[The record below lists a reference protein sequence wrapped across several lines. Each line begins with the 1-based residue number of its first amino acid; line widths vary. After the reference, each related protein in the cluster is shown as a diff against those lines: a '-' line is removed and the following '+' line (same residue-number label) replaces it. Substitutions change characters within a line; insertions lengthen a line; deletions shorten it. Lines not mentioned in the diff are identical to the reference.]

1 MPSSRAS
8 VREAPQQLER
18 LIFFSDAVFAIAI
31 TLLVIEVRVPDLSHP
46 DDAMLG
52 QALLD
57 LMPKYIGFLSSFFV
71 IGRFW
76 MSHHQLFG
84 MLKAAD
90 GGLIWTNM
98 FLLMAIAFMPFP
110 TAVLSEYVWV
120 RVGVGF
126 YTCWFTLAGV
136 ISYLLTRSAVRRRH
150 LIRDDVSSEQCRERV
165 RGSIVPIAMGII
177 AFIAGMIEPILSLVA
192 LAVGNPLISIAL
204 NRAGRY
210 RRRS

>member
-1 MPSSRAS
+1 MSSSRAS
-8 VREAPQQLER
+8 ERETPQQLER

-31 TLLVIEVRVPDLSHP
+31 TLLVIEVRVPDLPHAS
-46 DDAMLG
+46 DAVLG

-57 LMPKYIGFLSSFFV
+57 LVPKYIGFLSSFFV

-84 MLKAAD
+84 MLKEAD
-90 GGLIWTNM
+90 SGLIWHNM

-110 TAVLSEYVWV
+110 TAVLSEYVWL

-126 YTCWFTLAGV
+126 YTFWFTLVGV
-136 ISYLLTRSAVRRRH
+136 IGFLLTRSAVRRRH
-150 LIRDDVSSEQCRERV
+150 LVRDDVSNEQCRDRV
-165 RGSIVPIAMGII
+165 RGSLVPIAIGVI
-177 AFIAGMIEPILSLVA
+177 AFIAGMIEPIMSLVA
-192 LAVGNPLISIAL
+192 LAVASPIVAMAVK
-204 NRAGRY
+204 RMGR